1 MAEMQFRIILEGYMW
16 LFTRYGFYSIAC
28 ANKPDGS
35 LDTQTVMVRARCI
48 AHLRSLQKRF
58 PVLAGGEILTW
69 PKRDYRYRL
78 IVPKKSWVASID
90 ELAQEQEWS
99 NFKNE
104 AAKYQG
110 APGADYER
118 ALHDVWSV
126 MNRLQESQG
135 H

>member
-1 MAEMQFRIILEGYMW
+1 MW
-16 LFTRYGFYSIAC
+16 LFTRYGLYSIAC
-28 ANKPDGS
+28 ANKPGGS
-35 LDTQTVMVRARCI
+35 VDTETVMVRARRI

-58 PVLAGGEILTW
+58 PGLAGGEILTW

-78 IVPKKSWVASID
+78 IVPKKSWVAIIG

-110 APGADYER
+110 TPGADYVR
-118 ALHDVWSV
+118 VLHDVWSV
-126 MNRLQESQG
+126 MNRLQESEG

>member
-1 MAEMQFRIILEGYMW
+1 MW

-35 LDTQTVMVRARCI
+35 LDTQTVMVRARRI

-58 PVLAGGEILTW
+58 PTLAAGEILTW

-78 IVPKKSWVASID
+78 IVPKTSWVAIIG

-110 APGADYER
+110 MPGGDYVR
-118 ALHDVWSV
+118 VLHDVWSV
-126 MNRLQESQG
+126 MNRLQESEG
-135 H
+135 GPHRGSA